1 MANRVGAFEMRRLEA
16 LSNTIFGVAM
26 TLLAYDLPK
35 QKLMVATPDWHA
47 IAAVYGTNLLA
58 LLLSF
63 VIAGM
68 FWFSHQRRLAYAP
81 DGGRAA
87 VLVNLLFLLSI
98 ILLPVTSGLYGS
110 YSQARD
116 VATLYAFN
124 LALIATINLVLW
136 VMATAPG
143 RHWQMLGPPAF
154 SALVFI
160 VAFAV
165 APFAP
170 GYITFIWP
178 LAFIAPFFAARA
190 NSGDG
195 EAG

>member
-1 MANRVGAFEMRRLEA
+1 MRRLEA

-47 IAAVYGTNLLA
+47 IGSVYGTNLLA

-63 VIAGM
+63 VIAGL
-68 FWFSHQRRLAYAP
+68 FWYSHQRRLAYAP
-81 DGGRAA
+81 DGSRPA

-116 VATLYAFN
+116 VVTIYALN
-124 LALIATINLVLW
+124 LALIATLNLVLW
-136 VMATAPG
+136 VMAAAQRSDWTA
-143 RHWQMLGPPAF
+143 LGAPAF

-160 VAFAV
+160 GALIV

-170 GYITFIWP
+170 SSIPYIWP
-178 LAFIAPFFAARA
+178 LAFIAPFFASMTEGAG
-190 NSGDG
+190 NDDG
-195 EAG
+195 S

>member
-1 MANRVGAFEMRRLEA
+1 MANRLGAFEMRRLEA

-35 QKLMVATPDWHA
+35 QKLMVATPDWRA
-47 IAAVYGTNLLA
+47 IAGVYGTNLLA

-81 DGGRAA
+81 DGGRAT

-110 YSQARD
+110 YSQAHD
-116 VATLYAFN
+116 VATLYALN

-136 VMATAPG
+136 VMAVTPG
-143 RHWQMLGPPAF
+143 RDWPALGAPAF

-160 VAFAV
+160 AAFAV

-170 GYITFIWP
+170 WFISFIWP

-190 NSGDG
+190 GDRD
-195 EAG
+195 EQVS

>member
-1 MANRVGAFEMRRLEA
+1 MRRLEA

-47 IAAVYGTNLLA
+47 IGVVYGTHLLA

-68 FWFSHQRRLAYAP
+68 FWYSHQRRLAYAP
-81 DGGRAA
+81 DGSRPA

-116 VATLYAFN
+116 VTTLYAFN
-124 LALIATINLVLW
+124 LALIATLNLVLW
-136 VMATAPG
+136 VMAAAAS
-143 RHWQMLGPPAF
+143 RHWAALGAPAF
-154 SALVFI
+154 AALVFI

-170 GYITFIWP
+170 RLTPFIWP
-178 LAFIAPFFAARA
+178 LAFIAPFVAAKA
-190 NSGDG
+190 DGGDG
-195 EAG
+195 AVR